1 MEQDLGDGYQAVY
14 GQLKDLN
21 FEEGATVEA
30 GQIIGYIGEPTKYY
44 SVEGS
49 NLYFAM
55 EKDGEPINPMEY
67 FQ

>member
-1 MEQDLGDGYQAVY
+1 MY

-49 NLYFAM
+49 NLYFQLL
-55 EKDGEPINPMEY
+55 KDGKPVNPLDYLE
-67 FQ
+67 